1 MSYRALPSR
10 TAGETVLT
18 INSSFL
24 RWPQAFSYPKYISSA
39 MTKAIREQGK
49 NYDKL
54 AAGFEERNPG
64 VVWTA
69 NVNDF
74 EKVRSEGRLSLL
86 RPARSDRQ

>member
-1 MSYRALPSR
+1 M
-10 TAGETVLT
+10 LT

-24 RWPQAFSYPKYISSA
+24 RRTQAFSYPKYISSA

-74 EKVRSEGRLSLL
+74 EKVRPERWLLAFLPSQICLPMIRFLSFVG
-86 RPARSDRQ
+86 P

>member
-74 EKVRSEGRLSLL
+74 EKVRPEGRLSLL